1 MTTEAKI
8 ARRKLS
14 LLQLAQ
20 DLNNVSRACRLMGYS
35 RQQFY
40 EIRRNYQTYGAE
52 GLIDRLPG
60 ARGPHPN
67 RVGEE
72 VENAILEHSLEHP
85 GHGCNRVSQ
94 ELALKDIHVSSFGVR
109 GVWMRHKLLL
119 IHQRLLKMENEV
131 RERSVTLTE
140 EQIRL
145 LERFD
150 PEFRDRHIVTGCTG
164 ELVAVDTFY
173 VGRLKGV
180 GRVYLQAAIDCH
192 SRYIWG
198 RLYTTKMPVTAVH
211 LLNND
216 VLPFFEEHDIP
227 VRTILSDNGSEYC
240 GREDA
245 HPYELFLQLEEIEH
259 RTTKV
264 ASPQTNG
271 FIERFHRTI
280 LNEHFRV
287 MGRKKFY
294 EGVDEMQ
301 NDLDEYLLYYNTKRP
316 HQGRNMNGMTPE
328 QAFNKGLI
336 KGPTED
342 GRKEVEKAA

>member
-1 MTTEAKI
+1 MTTETKI

-40 EIRRNYQTYGAE
+40 EIRRNYQIYGAE

-60 ARGPHPN
+60 PRGPHPN

-72 VENAILEHSLEHP
+72 VEKAILEHSLEHP

-94 ELALKDIHVSSFGVR
+94 ELALKDIQVSSFGVR
-109 GVWMRHKLLL
+109 GVWMRHKLLF
-119 IHQRLLKMENEV
+119 IHQRLLRMENEV

-145 LERFD
+145 LERFE
-150 PEFRDRHIVTGCTG
+150 PEFRDRHILTSYTG
-164 ELVAVDTFY
+164 ELVAVDTFF

-192 SRYIWG
+192 SRYVWG

-216 VLPFFEEHDIP
+216 VLPFFEEHDAR
-227 VRTILSDNGSEYC
+227 VTTILSDNGSEYC
-240 GREDA
+240 GREDT

-271 FIERFHRTI
+271 FVERFHRTI

-301 NDLDEYLLYYNTKRP
+301 DDLDEYLVYYNTKRP

-328 QAFNKGLI
+328 QAFNRGLE
-336 KGPTED
+336 KRPDEPE
-342 GRKEVEKAA
+342 GREVNEAA